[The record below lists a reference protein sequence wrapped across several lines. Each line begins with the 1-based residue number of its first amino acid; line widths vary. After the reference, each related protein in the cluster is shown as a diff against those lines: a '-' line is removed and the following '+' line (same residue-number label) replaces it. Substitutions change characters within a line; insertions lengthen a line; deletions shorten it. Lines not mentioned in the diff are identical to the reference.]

1 MNEQQRNKI
10 FGHLKK
16 IIKKE
21 PLEKPNCTFCGEEI
35 ENGPV
40 IFEEGLPEIHALPCY
55 LHILENMNDEK
66 VKQWLKDQNKL
77 LKAIAI

>member
-21 PLEKPNCTFCGEEI
+21 PLEIPNCTFCGEEI

-40 IFEEGLPEIHALPCY
+40 IFEEGLPEIHALPC
-55 LHILENMNDEK
+55 
-66 VKQWLKDQNKL
+66 
-77 LKAIAI
+77 